1 MDLKKGLN
9 IIVILTVFS
18 LTTCQGQVN
27 STIVESESE
36 PVQTKPKNFFDSFLS
51 GFGLIFVS
59 EVGDKTFFLTILYAM
74 EHNLLETILVTSA
87 AMCSLNLVSISI
99 GFLLPIF
106 LYRNIIDWIGIVIF
120 TIFGFMMLYE
130 AFTQEKDESLVHD
143 LEDLQ
148 KELEH
153 EKEKDDFENV
163 QNQLKE
169 PLNPKK
175 AKIFTSRWA
184 YVSGLIIAEMGDKS
198 QISAIVLG
206 AINNFY
212 GVLLGT
218 TLAFILCI
226 VLSSITGKELSAKL
240 THKQLTLLGGC
251 MFLLFALIYFI
262 EVTGFI

>member
-1 MDLKKGLN
+1 MGLKKLS
-9 IIVILTVFS
+9 ILFIFVSLAICQNQTVN
-18 LTTCQGQVN
+18 TD
-27 STIVESESE
+27 STITENQETHKS
-36 PVQTKPKNFFDSFLS
+36 TKGFLDSFLS

-74 EHNLLETILVTSA
+74 EHTLSETILITSA
-87 AMCSLNLVSISI
+87 AMCSLNFVSLSI
-99 GFLLPIF
+99 GFLLPLF

-120 TIFGFMMLYE
+120 LVFGIMMLHE
-130 AFTQEKDESLVHD
+130 ALSEEKNESLVND

-153 EKEKDDFENV
+153 EKEIEDIENKKKDAE
-163 QNQLKE
+163 LKE
-169 PLNPKK
+169 PLNSKNR
-175 AKIFTSRWA
+175 KIFTSRWA

-240 THKQLTLLGGC
+240 THKQLTILGGS
-251 MFLLFALIYFI
+251 MFLLFALIYFVQ
-262 EVTGFI
+262 VTGLI